1 MDAHLIDI
9 VRYFICIWC
18 IVIAIV
24 IMVRADDNG
33 FVRRITPVVFLL
45 PVLFNRTIGAAVYL
59 VIGSTLETILAT
71 AGVGFV
77 LVGAVVFIVFP
88 VFAIIRWIF
97 R

>member
-1 MDAHLIDI
+1 MDAHLIEI

-18 IVIAIV
+18 IIIAIV

-33 FVRRITPVVFLL
+33 FVRRITPLVFLV
-45 PVLFNRTIGAAVYL
+45 PVIFNREIGSAVYL

-71 AGVGFV
+71 AGIGFV
-77 LVGAVVFIVFP
+77 LVGAVVIIVFP
-88 VFAIIRWIF
+88 VFAIVRWMF